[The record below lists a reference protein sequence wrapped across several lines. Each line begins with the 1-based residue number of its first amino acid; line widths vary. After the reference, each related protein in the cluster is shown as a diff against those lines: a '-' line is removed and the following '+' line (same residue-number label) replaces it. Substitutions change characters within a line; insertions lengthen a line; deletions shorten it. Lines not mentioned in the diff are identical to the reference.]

1 MAVTQEFYRTRMR
14 NQRFSTKLN
23 PMSSGMYLTDQTI
36 PEGFARVMVNYDVDD
51 TGSNIRNREGRD
63 LLQSILYD
71 GNHKFGPM
79 HITDYIYAYNQ
90 ERTEVESIKDLLMT
104 YGNYSKLDDYT
115 DGRIPVSSEFNKTN
129 YIGKIDV
136 TVDDNFYTTT
146 PDGEEGDVTDESEDI
161 DESKIKVTNYD
172 NIWALYCDRG
182 SEVFN
187 KVDNEDVGYVSA
199 RTIKNAYVFDK
210 QIAKDLGKPISTVM
224 DNEVYAFTGAPIKAY
239 VCTTDNSRN
248 TFENLSNPVLSKILL
263 QKQSDGY
270 KLIRQILEPRKI
282 SVLEVEQNGFNILQ
296 ESPYVF
302 EDESGGSPAAL
313 SALLYADASTDIPTL
328 KPTVGQSYLMRIF
341 YQYANEG
348 DTLQYKLTLKD
359 ANSNT
364 DPAIVVDWTDFTAG
378 NILTTE
384 VKMQYSENLFQIH
397 IKKKDDTA
405 SETLLPKYFETASSS
420 LDSVEPK
427 EYDLTTAKG
436 MINWQGCI
444 GLYGVEGAANTI
456 FFSAVGDPRYFPFPN
471 NVVILDNEILAVHK
485 YLEMLLI
492 ITTDGVWLLSPGTS
506 IGTSTM
512 KQILSNVF
520 IPELDAINAVVL
532 KDQIFFKT
540 DTRFYV
546 LKPNAYTSDA
556 TDLKN
561 FDNSTAIANYTA
573 KFTVETIDI
582 LNKVYRPITEMRSK
596 ELKRSVK
603 FTDFDVLDTQSV
615 VKHSDVHY
623 VYTIVPKIEDKEYGR
638 LNLHIVYDTIVRS
651 FRLYTV
657 GIGEDDVAHTAL
669 LYRNKQSGVFYEI
682 IARNAE
688 DKAALGVIK
697 KSGEIVDDNVVL
709 LDKDLTPYY
718 NNYQYIDTG
727 YVSIEDTYLKRFRE
741 VQFNLLN
748 KEPSTIKFYSDFK
761 VDGKLR
767 ISSTEYNVEQIT
779 DTQDPDYG
787 LIYVVP
793 ESDENL
799 DLYGNTT
806 LDTLLS
812 DKPQY
817 WQIDL
822 SKFPTLTVNTVR
834 LQTLG
839 KGRRG
844 CVELLNTSLQKF
856 NLSSMVWVYRIMNVR

>member
-14 NQRFSTKLN
+14 NPRFSTKLN
-23 PMSSGMYLTDQTI
+23 PMSNGMYLTDQTI

-161 DESKIKVTNYD
+161 DESKIKVTSYD

-187 KVDNEDVGYVSA
+187 KVHNEDVGYVSA

-224 DNEVYAFTGAPIKAY
+224 GNEVYAFTGAPVKAY
-239 VCTTDNSRN
+239 ICTTDNARN

-263 QKQSDGY
+263 QKQVDGY
-270 KLIRQILEPRKI
+270 KLIRQVLEPKELNVTEATT
-282 SVLEVEQNGFNILQ
+282 SGFNILS
-296 ESPYVF
+296 ESPYIFTDV
-302 EDESGGSPAAL
+302 EGGSPNAL
-313 SALLYADASTDIPTL
+313 GAILYDSQESDIPVFNPVIGNNYAL
-328 KPTVGQSYLMRIF
+328 RLY
-341 YQYANEG
+341 YQYNTAGTEMEW
-348 DTLQYKLTLKD
+348 KIRIKD
-359 ANSNT
+359 ANT
-364 DPAIVVDWTDFTAG
+364 DEDYLTLQDWTAFKAGDALWYSFAPTYTKNLVLVSIREKDNTA
-378 NILTTE
+378 TE
-384 VKMQYSENLFQIH
+384 S
-397 IKKKDDTA
+397 
-405 SETLLPKYFETASSS
+405 LLPKLIDCSNSEYAK
-420 LDSVEPK
+420 VENK

-444 GLYGVEGAANTI
+444 GLYGVTGAPDSI
-456 FFSAVGDPRYFPFPN
+456 FFSDVEDPRYFPFPN
-471 NVVILDNEILAVHK
+471 NVVTLDNEILAVHK
-485 YLEMLLI
+485 YLDMLLI

-506 IGTSTM
+506 IGTSTI

-596 ELKRSVK
+596 ELKRVVK

-697 KSGEIVDDNVVL
+697 KSGEIVDDNIVL

-761 VDGKLR
+761 VDGRLR

-779 DTQDPDYG
+779 DKQDPDYG

-806 LDTLLS
+806 LDTILS

-817 WQIDL
+817 WQVDL

>member
-1 MAVTQEFYRTRMR
+1 MAVTQEFYRNRVR
-14 NQRFSTKLN
+14 NPRFSTKLT
-23 PMSSGMYLTDQTI
+23 PMSHGMYLTDQTI

-51 TGSNIRNREGRD
+51 TGSNIRNREGRE
-63 LLQSILYD
+63 LLQSVNYP
-71 GNHKFGPM
+71 GKHKLGPM
-79 HITDYIYAYNQ
+79 HLTDYIYAYN
-90 ERTEVESIKDLLMT
+90 EAGTEVDSIKDLLMT
-104 YGNYSKLDDYT
+104 YGKYSKLDLYT
-115 DGRIPVSSEFNKTN
+115 KNLVPIPESLNKAYYVS
-129 YIGKIDV
+129 KIEI
-136 TVDDNFYTTT
+136 TTDDNFY
-146 PDGEEGDVTDESEDI
+146 DDEDNIVQVGDVTI
-161 DESKIKVTNYD
+161 DEYN

-187 KVDNEDVGYVSA
+187 KVHNEDIGYVSA

-210 QIAKDLGKPISTVM
+210 QITNDLGKPISTVM
-224 DNEVYAFTGAPIKAY
+224 DNEVYAFTGVPIKAIIY
-239 VCTTDNSRN
+239 NTDTERN
-248 TFENLSNPVLSKILL
+248 AFTSLGSAVLSKILL
-263 QKQSDGY
+263 QKQTDGY
-270 KLIRQILEPRKI
+270 KLIRQVLEPKKI

-302 EDESGGSPAAL
+302 EDEIGGSPAAL

-341 YQYANEG
+341 YQYANAG
-348 DTLQYKLTLKD
+348 DTLQYKITLKD

-378 NILTTE
+378 SVLTTE

-397 IKKKDDTA
+397 IKKKDDAA
-405 SETLLPKYFETASSS
+405 SETLLPKYFETTSGSS
-420 LDSVEPK
+420 DSIEPK

-471 NVVILDNEILAVHK
+471 NIVLLDNEILAVHK

-506 IGTSTM
+506 IGTSTI

-546 LKPNAYTSDA
+546 LKPNSYTSDA

-561 FDNSTAIANYTA
+561 FDNSTAIANYTIN
-573 KFTVETIDI
+573 FTKETLDI

-615 VKHSDVHY
+615 VKQSDVHY
-623 VYTIVPKIEDKEYGR
+623 VYTIVPKIEDTSYGR
-638 LNLHIVYDTIVRS
+638 LNLHLVYDTIVRS
-651 FRLYTV
+651 FRMYTV
-657 GIGEDDVAHTAL
+657 GIGEDDVAHSAL
-669 LYRNKQSGVFYEI
+669 LYRNKQSGVFYEL
-682 IARNAE
+682 IARSAE
-688 DKAALGVIK
+688 EEAEVGIVKKTNDIVTDDINLLGQ
-697 KSGEIVDDNVVL
+697 S
-709 LDKDLTPYY
+709 LTPYY

-727 YVSIEDTYLKRFRE
+727 YVSLEDTYLKRFRE

-748 KEPSTIKFYSDFK
+748 KEPGTIKFYSDFK
-761 VDGKLR
+761 VDGQLK
-767 ISSTEYNVEQIT
+767 ISSTEYNVEHIT
-779 DTQDPDYG
+779 DVEDPDYG
-787 LIYVVP
+787 LIYVIP
-793 ESDENL
+793 ESVENL
-799 DLYGNTT
+799 NLYGNTT
-806 LDTLLS
+806 LEDELTEE
-812 DKPQY
+812 PQY

-822 SKFPTLTVNTVR
+822 SKFPELTVHTVR
-834 LQTLG
+834 LQILG

-844 CVELLNTSLQKF
+844 SIELLNTSLQKF